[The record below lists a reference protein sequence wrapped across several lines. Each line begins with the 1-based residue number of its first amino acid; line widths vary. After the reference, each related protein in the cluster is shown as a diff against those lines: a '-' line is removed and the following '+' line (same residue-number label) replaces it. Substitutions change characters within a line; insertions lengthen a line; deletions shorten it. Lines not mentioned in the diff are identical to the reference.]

1 MKAVIAREFAQEVEN
16 YNRAKRPR
24 DEDVSK
30 ELDLVRKE
38 RDELRVELTK
48 CQQALATAQSELA
61 QFRQNEPTPEDIAAS
76 IRSLRGSLM
85 SQICRSMV
93 WKPSC
98 KAGGARLSVSFPN
111 VTIKQLEG
119 LVGSDRYDHATKG
132 KKSNNENITVLAKT
146 AEEVESILGEVPEA
160 GIRFG
165 YLIVSFE
172 GQGMKFSYNKKSS
185 QLQVSGKYVRA

>member
-1 MKAVIAREFAQEVEN
+1 MSIQ
-16 YNRAKRPR
+16 
-24 DEDVSK
+24 
-30 ELDLVRKE
+30 
-38 RDELRVELTK
+38 RVLHQK
-48 CQQALATAQSELA
+48 
-61 QFRQNEPTPEDIAAS
+61 FRQNEPTPEDIAAS
-76 IRSLRGSLM
+76 VRSLRRSLM

-93 WKPSC
+93 WRPC
-98 KAGGARLSVSFPN
+98 KTGGARLSVSFPN

-185 QLQVSGKYVRA
+185 QLQVSGKYVRAKCLASLQFPMSLNGLDNPLD